1 MSPLKVNEYQQPD
14 LAENRIDFYYR
25 KKNKEVHDI
34 LSFLKKHSQRLLGK
48 AENSEMIFSL
58 DEVFYFES
66 VDKKTFAC
74 LEKKILQM
82 DARLQDLEDA
92 YFESGFVRVNKSTVL
107 NVFRIHTIKPELNMR
122 VIAVLDNGERIQINR
137 SYKRKFNLFLNTMT
151 KGGRS
156 SEDHQ

>member
-1 MSPLKVNEYQQPD
+1 MAVSFSPLPGDWSTFLPRIFLQELIPFFRLYFMAALFPQRKRITFFLTWSSFLCSCYNIWKKGVSPLKVNEYQQPD

-74 LEKKILQM
+74 LEKKSCRWTH
-82 DARLQDLEDA
+82 A
-92 YFESGFVRVNKSTVL
+92 
-107 NVFRIHTIKPELNMR
+107 FRI
-122 VIAVLDNGERIQINR
+122 
-137 SYKRKFNLFLNTMT
+137 
-151 KGGRS
+151 
-156 SEDHQ
+156 

>member
-74 LEKKILQM
+74 LEKKVLQM
-82 DARLQDLEDA
+82 DARLQDLC
-92 YFESGFVRVNKSTVL
+92 G
-107 NVFRIHTIKPELNMR
+107 
-122 VIAVLDNGERIQINR
+122 
-137 SYKRKFNLFLNTMT
+137 
-151 KGGRS
+151 
-156 SEDHQ
+156 

>member
-1 MSPLKVNEYQQPD
+1 MKVNEYQQPD

-74 LEKKILQM
+74 LEKKVLQM
-82 DARLQDLEDA
+82 DTRLQDLEDA